1 MKKKAALILVALVLV
16 LGICGGVASLRDRV
30 PALPGWPLS
39 LPGRGDDPD
48 TADAADASVTAT
60 AAGSM
65 AEAAQE
71 PGSTTESV
79 TIYGAVCPADYTGD
93 DYFGDCY
100 DMPAAEAGYTL
111 AIGETRIPPSGLAV
125 AGDDGLVAPTDSGA
139 TTPGTVILQAIAP
152 DAVVGSGGF
161 QVPAAGCTASDGRA
175 VPLIPR
181 ESGGVGQLFAFDLRA
196 GDDLR
201 CDVYFVPLTAE
212 ARAG

>member
-1 MKKKAALILVALVLV
+1 MKKKAGLILVALVLV
-16 LGICGGVASLRDRV
+16 LGICGGAASLRDR
-30 PALPGWPLS
+30 LPDLPSWHLS
-39 LPGRGDDPD
+39 LPGRGDGSD
-48 TADAADASVTAT
+48 TADASVTAT
-60 AAGSM
+60 AIGSM
-65 AEAAQE
+65 AGAAQE

-79 TIYGAVCPADYTGD
+79 TIYGAVCPADYAGD

-100 DMPAAEAGYTL
+100 DRPAAGAGYTL
-111 AIGETRIPPSGLAV
+111 AVGETRVPATGVAV

-161 QVPAAGCTASDGRA
+161 KVPAAACTASDGRA
-175 VPLIPR
+175 VALTPR
-181 ESGGVGQLFAFDLRA
+181 ESGGVGQLFTFDLRA

-212 ARAG
+212 A

>member
-1 MKKKAALILVALVLV
+1 MKKKAGLILVALVLL
-16 LGICGGVASLRDRV
+16 LGVCGGAAALRGGIPD
-30 PALPGWPLS
+30 LPDWKRS
-39 LPGRGDDPD
+39 LPGQDRRSDSADP
-48 TADAADASVTAT
+48 SVTAMASGAVLD
-60 AAGSM
+60 AAR
-65 AEAAQE
+65 E
-71 PGSTTESV
+71 PGTESV
-79 TIYGAVCPADYTGD
+79 TIYGAVCPADYAGD

-100 DMPAAEAGYTL
+100 DRPAAGAGYTL
-111 AIGETRIPPSGLAV
+111 AVGETRVPATGVAV

-161 QVPAAGCTASDGRA
+161 KVPAAACTASDGRA
-175 VPLIPR
+175 VALTPR